1 MERLHQGTGQWCVLR
16 VWLPLSLLSLQA
28 LKLSSVAGLLLNLPL
43 SDLVQL
49 DSLWAAGQEL
59 QAWKSPGASLL
70 PVLTKAVKVSE
81 ARLTI
86 KESPSSNLK
95 RVKGLFHLDF
105 HLYKIRANTY
115 LRSVI

>member
-1 MERLHQGTGQWCVLR
+1 MVCTQGVA
-16 VWLPLSLLSLQA
+16 PLAPLSLQA

-59 QAWKSPGASLL
+59 QAWKNPGASLL

-81 ARLTI
+81 AQMDNQGAAKLQS
-86 KESPSSNLK
+86 KAS
-95 RVKGLFHLDF
+95 KGSFPP
-105 HLYKIRANTY
+105 
-115 LRSVI
+115 